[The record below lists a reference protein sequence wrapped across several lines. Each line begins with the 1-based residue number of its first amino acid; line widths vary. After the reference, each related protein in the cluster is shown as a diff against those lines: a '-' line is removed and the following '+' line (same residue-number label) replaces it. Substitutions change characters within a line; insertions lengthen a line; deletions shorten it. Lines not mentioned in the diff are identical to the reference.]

1 MEGSDEVGE
10 EGLEEFDEECLQSC
24 KQVIDVCELKNAL
37 ICHLRN
43 TRTKPMGQTFISNT
57 GMKMLRTTNMSS
69 RSFTKVHLTAYP
81 SFSYLSPV
89 VRPSMRASR
98 MSELTG
104 EAGDE
109 ASWDAAGV
117 NERDQRTTPP
127 MNNLFDY
134 VEGSVAEVIY
144 LCGRLSS
151 GRASCVVLVCIER
164 DRGRGKSWKDDWR
177 VR

>member
-1 MEGSDEVGE
+1 M
-10 EGLEEFDEECLQSC
+10 
-24 KQVIDVCELKNAL
+24 
-37 ICHLRN
+37 R
-43 TRTKPMGQTFISNT
+43 
-57 GMKMLRTTNMSS
+57 MLRTTNMSS
-69 RSFTKVHLTAYP
+69 RSFTNVHLTAYP

-127 MNNLFDY
+127 VNNSFDY
-134 VEGSVAEVIY
+134 IEGVIAQHIY
-144 LCGRLSS
+144 LCGRLSN
-151 GRASCVVLVCIER
+151 GRASCVVPVVLSGIEVVVKVGKVIGRSGDVLATASPSIYVRCPRSWLVFKARHRYIFISLLPPTVSAS
-164 DRGRGKSWKDDWR
+164 KKIQTKNTN
-177 VR
+177 